1 MELEPYFLVDV
12 CGHSYEMMLSGIEFE
27 IVSRL
32 TEYVSLESYNFLV
45 EGISEFI
52 KDATETG
59 DWKSWMSPYPTPWFV
74 DITIIFP
81 KEDSV

>member
-1 MELEPYFLVDV
+1 MGLEPYFLVDV
-12 CGHSYEMMLSGIEFE
+12 CGHSYEMMLTGIEFE

-59 DWKSWMSPYPTPWFV
+59 DWKSWMSPYPKPWYV

-81 KEDSV
+81 KEEL